1 MVDTYNYIIDK
12 YKINVGKQYLV
23 DVEQMAGSAD
33 LSKLFAELKF
43 NKGVEVGTDQGLFA
57 ELLSNTDQDLYAW
70 LTGQEEPSNEAF
82 KRMVKLIRQQP
93 KTIF

>member
-1 MVDTYNYIIDK
+1 MTT
-12 YKINVGKQYLV
+12 
-23 DVEQMAGSAD
+23 E
-33 LSKLFAELKF
+33 AELNRLKWQCRRGMLELDLF
-43 NKGVEVGTDQGLFA
+43 LQNFLEGSYNKLPQKDQGLFA